1 MNVSNTSQQYP
12 CSFPLFFPSKW
23 AQATWNVSCL
33 CCACCAAVDFIS
45 ASTNIA
51 YLPQSHN
58 HHHSPA
64 HHLPSQ
70 HIVSH
75 STFHF
80 LLPAPSHTQSSNYW
94 WLEQPRRLRPRLRSL
109 QRHAESDD
117 AVDADPSGRALEPPA
132 AASVP
137 RDRVRGVSVQLG
149 RVRMDEP
156 PLDHGAVEALTRGNH
171 PGVGLRKSHRE
182 QALALELQR
191 RRRVG
196 STSKD
201 RLPM

>member
-94 WLEQPRRLRPRLRSL
+94 WLEQPRRLRARGQHCASEATAMTIRVFAQQHSRTGIITSPSSRPTEHCHTLPR
-109 QRHAESDD
+109 
-117 AVDADPSGRALEPPA
+117 
-132 AASVP
+132 
-137 RDRVRGVSVQLG
+137 
-149 RVRMDEP
+149 
-156 PLDHGAVEALTRGNH
+156 
-171 PGVGLRKSHRE
+171 
-182 QALALELQR
+182 
-191 RRRVG
+191 
-196 STSKD
+196 
-201 RLPM
+201 RLLC